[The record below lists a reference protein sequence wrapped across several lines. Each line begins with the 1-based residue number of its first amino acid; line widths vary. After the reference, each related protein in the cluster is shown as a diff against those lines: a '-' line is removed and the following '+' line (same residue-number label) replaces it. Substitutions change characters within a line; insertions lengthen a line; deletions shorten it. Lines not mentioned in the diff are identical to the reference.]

1 MDNKEE
7 KVRFSGEGLWGRK
20 SEVWWRWIIR
30 KKKGGLVKMDN
41 EEEKVR
47 FSGDG

>member
-1 MDNKEE
+1 MRKKKWGLMEMDNKEE
-7 KVRFSGEGLWGRK
+7 KW
-20 SEVWWRWIIR
+20 
-30 KKKGGLVKMDN
+30 GLVEMDN